1 MSDNDTQLNEV
12 RQMTAEVLG
21 AMRALAA
28 LPDAFSCTRSGS
40 IARANNTELNL
51 VRGLLV
57 DWRVSRNARHR

>member
-28 LPDAFSCTRSGS
+28 LPDAFKLHTER
-40 IARANNTELNL
+40 IDRARQ
-51 VRGLLV
+51 
-57 DWRVSRNARHR
+57 